1 MLDLEKCS
9 ENEYKTI
16 LTKFYALKSE
26 LEDLSRCNNNIS
38 LAKTKFFSM
47 DPIANYC
54 MVYTDDGLAKDC
66 KDKVPPQE
74 MLVKIRL
81 EKICQKVQLCKPKD
95 LSSCIMDTLNEVE
108 RLHGIMVQIPAGEK
122 PERQLRST
130 NSSKGIHKQLDRLSK
145 SDIVWRK
152 GSHETKLSEEK

>member
-16 LTKFYALKSE
+16 LTKFYALKNE
-26 LEDLSRCNNNIS
+26 LEDLNRCNNNIS

-66 KDKVPPQE
+66 KDKVPP
-74 MLVKIRL
+74 
-81 EKICQKVQLCKPKD
+81 
-95 LSSCIMDTLNEVE
+95 
-108 RLHGIMVQIPAGEK
+108 
-122 PERQLRST
+122 
-130 NSSKGIHKQLDRLSK
+130 
-145 SDIVWRK
+145 
-152 GSHETKLSEEK
+152 